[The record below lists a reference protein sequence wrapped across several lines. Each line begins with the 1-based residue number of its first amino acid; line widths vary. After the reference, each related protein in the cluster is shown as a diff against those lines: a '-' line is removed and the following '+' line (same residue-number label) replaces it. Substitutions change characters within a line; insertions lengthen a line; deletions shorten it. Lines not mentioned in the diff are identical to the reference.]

1 MKSIKKIWDKLRFV
15 QNSQSENWFEFIGNS
30 EDTKVASLR
39 RILSI
44 FAYFAR
50 ID

>member
-1 MKSIKKIWDKLRFV
+1 MGQVKDLCRILK
-15 QNSQSENWFEFIGNS
+15 SENWFEFIGNS
-30 EDTKVASLR
+30 DDTKVASLR